1 MLRFLVNPTS
11 GGGRAR
17 QRLPELERKAQELG
31 GEVRVTASGSDMT
44 AQAALAVEDGV
55 DRLIVAGGVGANTRL
70 RQQLGAALE
79 KSPVSVYYP
88 RPEFC
93 TDNGAMVA
101 FAGLLRLRN
110 GAQGSLNVQARAR
123 WTLEEL

>member
-1 MLRFLVNPTS
+1 ML
-11 GGGRAR
+11 
-17 QRLPELERKAQELG
+17 
-31 GEVRVTASGSDMT
+31 EVRKLEASGPLSASDR
-44 AQAALAVEDGV
+44 ADLANAFEEAVVDTLDAKTLRAIKQTRR
-55 DRLIVAGGVGANTRL
+55 DRLNEAGGVGANTRL